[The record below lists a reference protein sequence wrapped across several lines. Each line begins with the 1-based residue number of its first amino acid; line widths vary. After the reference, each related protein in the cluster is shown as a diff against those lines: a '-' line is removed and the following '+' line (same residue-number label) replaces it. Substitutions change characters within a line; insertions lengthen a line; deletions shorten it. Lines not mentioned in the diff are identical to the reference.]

1 MKILVTGGTGVIGN
15 ALVPELLARGHQVR
29 LLSRHAKQ
37 DAQQWEG
44 VEPFEG
50 NVAEAGTLKSAASTC
65 DAVIHIAGIVTE
77 QPPNATFEKINVAGT
92 RNLLAEAQRSGAR
105 RFVHISSLGADRGAS
120 DYHRSKLEAERLV
133 RASSLAW
140 TIVRPGNVYG
150 PGDEVI
156 SLILKMVRSLPAV
169 PIVDLGDQEFQP
181 VWCDDLGR
189 AIATA
194 AERDDLAGQILEIA
208 GTETTT
214 MNDVIKKFSEIT
226 GRNPIS
232 VPVPMKIAE
241 WTAKLAALGSISI
254 PIDESKLTMLREKNV
269 LEGPNALVG
278 ALAIE
283 PTPLDRGL
291 RLLADALPEL
301 LPEEG
306 VGAMQHKRFWA
317 DIAGTQYD
325 ATKLISLFCERV
337 NDAMPIEFAAEPGAP
352 QRVEPGAT
360 MTAHIPMRGN
370 IQIRV
375 ETVEPTKV
383 VFATLEGHPL
393 AGIVQFI
400 GEDLDGG
407 KVRFT
412 VSVYARAA
420 NFFDWFGMKTI
431 GRPAQSANWRSVVR
445 RMVDISGGKTDKVH
459 DEIVTLEENEAEQV
473 EKAVRKM
480 VQQRQR
486 EESKEAQAN

>member
-1 MKILVTGGTGVIGN
+1 MKILVTGGTGVIG
-15 ALVPELLARGHQVR
+15 AGVVPELLSRGHQVR
-29 LLSRHAKQ
+29 LLSRHARQ

-44 VEPFEG
+44 VEAFDG
-50 NVAEAGTLKSAASTC
+50 NVGDAKSLNGAATGC
-65 DAVIHIAGIVTE
+65 DAVIHIAGIVAE
-77 QPPNATFEKINVAGT
+77 QPPDVTFEKVNVGGT
-92 RNLLAEAQRSGAR
+92 RNLLAEAQRAGAR
-105 RFVHISSLGADRGAS
+105 RFIYISSLGADRGAS
-120 DYHRSKLEAERLV
+120 EYHKSKVAAEGV
-133 RASSLAW
+133 VQASSADW

-156 SLILKMVRSLPAV
+156 SLILKMVRSMPVV

-181 VWCDDLGR
+181 VWYEDLAR

-194 AERDDLAGQILEIA
+194 TERADVVRQILEIA

-214 MNDVIKKFSEIT
+214 MNNVIKRFSDIT

-232 VPVPMKIAE
+232 LPVPMKIAE
-241 WTAKLAALGSISI
+241 WTAKIAAFGAIDI

-269 LEGPNALVG
+269 IEGPNALNT
-278 ALAIE
+278 LAIE
-283 PTPLDRGL
+283 ATPLDRGL

-301 LPEEG
+301 LPEDG

-317 DIAGTQYD
+317 DIEGTQHT
-325 ATKLISLFCERV
+325 ATSLISLFCERV

-383 VFATLEGHPL
+383 VFGTLEGHPL

-400 GEDLDGG
+400 AEDLAGG

-431 GRPAQSANWRSVVR
+431 GRPAQSANWRAVVR
-445 RMVDISGGKTDKVH
+445 RMVEMSGGKSDGVH
-459 DEIVTLEENEAEQV
+459 DEVVTLEESEAEKI
-473 EKAVRKM
+473 EKSVRRM
-480 VQQRQR
+480 VQSRQR
-486 EESKEAQAN
+486 EESKAAQAT